1 MCPYLLD
8 APLQV
13 LEDLDIPK
21 EISDMFI
28 SIPEDKFRVNI
39 SSTELRKKQGD
50 VDKPLQD
57 AGSKRKRDIT
67 TDDEH

>member
-1 MCPYLLD
+1 
-8 APLQV
+8 
-13 LEDLDIPK
+13 
-21 EISDMFI
+21 MFI